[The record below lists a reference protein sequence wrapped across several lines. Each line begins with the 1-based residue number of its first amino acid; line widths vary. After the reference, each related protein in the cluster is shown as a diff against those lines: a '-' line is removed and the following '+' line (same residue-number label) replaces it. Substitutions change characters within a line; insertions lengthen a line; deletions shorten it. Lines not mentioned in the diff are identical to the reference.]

1 MQDIASLKLD
11 AATSVCMFSRN
22 GWLNNCLEELA
33 SQGHIK
39 QLPTIQSPAVVLDS
53 RGLGAFI
60 GDIKTFLERLARE
73 PRLLPDSVLE
83 QADEAELSRTIRLA
97 PASLEAALSSLA
109 AAKSRDEEAES
120 FETLVCHLCVS
131 ASVGRAC
138 HGKQLDPHFRPK
150 PVTANPSL
158 ERTSTGLALG
168 SRTVQCHHPLR
179 GPSVN
184 PSGSAQHKR

>member
-1 MQDIASLKLD
+1 MQDIASLKLE

-33 SQGHIK
+33 SHGHIK

-73 PRLLPDSVLE
+73 PRLLPGSVLE
-83 QADEAELSRTIRLA
+83 QADEAELSRTIGLA

-120 FETLVCHLCVS
+120 VETLVCHLWFQLRL
-131 ASVGRAC
+131 AEHAAANNLTLISVRS
-138 HGKQLDPHFRPK
+138 Q
-150 PVTANPSL
+150 
-158 ERTSTGLALG
+158 
-168 SRTVQCHHPLR
+168 
-179 GPSVN
+179 
-184 PSGSAQHKR
+184 